1 MRRREYLR
9 SAVGAAGLAGIA
21 GSALTAAGSDDDASP
36 SSQTT
41 ATPTTTA
48 AVTETATADGT
59 DAGGYGPLASFDVS
73 NGQSG
78 FQTTEA
84 VMEPT
89 GRYAFAS
96 RVDGFY
102 VVDCADPENPEVVG
116 TYTGITASGGRSI
129 TGFYDIKY
137 NRGRL
142 MLATSRAAGAFRGI
156 AIYDVSDP
164 TDPRPL
170 KTYETTYTI
179 HNSDLH
185 GEYAYLTDG
194 RELDVVHVAPDRPES
209 VARWSPADYD
219 EGYGDLSGNLMNLH
233 DMYVQG
239 GRAYLAYWD
248 AGGWIL
254 DVSDPAS
261 PEYVGHAAEYSLSEL
276 QEVSGTEV
284 IEHALEPEGNAH
296 YVQPDDDG
304 DLLAVGG
311 ESWNLE
317 GGVDDDESDEEDLG
331 GPSGIILWDISDPAD
346 PERLTEIEPPQP
358 PAGETARRNGG
369 YYTTSHN
376 FEIVGDSLYSSW
388 YRGGV
393 KVHDISDP
401 ASPEQLAH
409 YENGDRASFWTA
421 QVGVPGEFFVATS
434 YVHPTEDGGP
444 GAFYTFPD
452 PSDNGATVTP
462 SGADVDLPTGTA
474 EPVGTTASEGTAT
487 PTDAS
492 TDAPTATATPT
503 DSSTPTASPTDA
515 TTATSG
521 MAGET
526 AAATAGGAAGDTAT
540 ATDGPAGATDTTSGD
555 GPGLG
560 VLSGLAALG
569 IGAWRLG
576 DRDDDA

>member
-41 ATPTTTA
+41 ATPTATA
-48 AVTETATADGT
+48 PVSDTATADG
-59 DAGGYGPLASFDVS
+59 DGFEPLARIDVS
-73 NGQSG
+73 NEQAGY
-78 FQTTEA
+78 QTTEA
-84 VMEPT
+84 VMEPS

-96 RVDGFY
+96 RIDGFY

-142 MLATSRAAGAFRGI
+142 MLATSRAAGSFRGI
-156 AIYDVSDP
+156 AIYDVTDP
-164 TDPRPL
+164 TDPQPM

-194 RELDVVHVAPDRPES
+194 RELDVVHVAPDQPES

-219 EGYGDLSGNLMNLH
+219 AGYAELSGNLVNLH
-233 DMYVQG
+233 DMYVQNE
-239 GRAYLAYWD
+239 RAYLAYWD

-254 DVSDPAS
+254 DVGDPAN
-261 PEYVGHAAEYSLSEL
+261 PEYVGHGAEYSLSEL
-276 QEVSGTEV
+276 QEVSGTET
-284 IEHALEPEGNAH
+284 IEYALEPEGNAH
-296 YVQPDDDG
+296 YVQPDDDD

-331 GPSGIILWDISDPAD
+331 GPSGIVLYDIADPAS
-346 PERLTEIEPPQP
+346 PERLTEIEPPEP
-358 PAGETARRNGG
+358 PEGETARRDGG
-369 YYTTSHN
+369 FWTTSHN
-376 FEIVGDSLYSSW
+376 FEIVGDYLYSSW

-393 KVHDISDP
+393 KVHDVSDP
-401 ASPEQLAH
+401 ADPEELAH
-409 YENGDRASFWTA
+409 WMDGDRASFWTA
-421 QVGVPGEFFVATS
+421 QVGVPGDFFIATS
-434 YVHPTEDGGP
+434 FRHPTERGGP
-444 GAFYTFPD
+444 GGFYTFPD
-452 PSDNGATVTP
+452 PSDSGATVTP
-462 SGADVDLPTGTA
+462 SGAEVDLPTDTA
-474 EPVGTTASEGTAT
+474 EPVGTTASGETAT
-487 PTDAS
+487 S
-492 TDAPTATATPT
+492 TDAATPTATPT
-503 DSSTPTASPTDA
+503 DSPTPTASQTEAPTA
-515 TTATSG
+515 TATSG

-526 AAATAGGAAGDTAT
+526 ATAPGASGDATDT
-540 ATDGPAGATDTTSGD
+540 ATDGSTGGATDTTSGD
-555 GPGLG
+555 GAGLG

-576 DRDDDA
+576 DRDGDGE

>member
-21 GSALTAAGSDDDASP
+21 GSALTATGSDDDASP
-36 SSQTT
+36 SSRTT
-41 ATPTTTA
+41 ATPTATA
-48 AVTETATADGT
+48 GPTETATATPTGT
-59 DAGGYGPLASFDVS
+59 DAGDGYGPLASFDVS
-73 NGQSG
+73 NDQGG

-84 VMEPT
+84 VMEPS

-96 RVDGFY
+96 RIDGFY
-102 VVDCADPENPEVVG
+102 VVDCQDPENPEVVG

-137 NRGRL
+137 NQGRL
-142 MLATSRAAGAFRGI
+142 MLATSAAAEAFRGI
-156 AIYDVSDP
+156 AIYDVSNP
-164 TDPRPL
+164 LNPRPM

-185 GEYAYLTDG
+185 GEYAYLTTG
-194 RELDVVHVAPDRPES
+194 RELDVVHVAPDQPES
-209 VARWSPADYD
+209 VAKWSPAEYD
-219 EGYGDLSGNLMNLH
+219 AGYGELSGSLLNLH
-233 DMYVQG
+233 DMYVQDE
-239 GRAYLAYWD
+239 RAYLAYWD
-248 AGGWIL
+248 GGAWIL

-276 QEVSGTEV
+276 QDVSGTDVYEY
-284 IEHALEPEGNAH
+284 AMEPEGNAH

-331 GPSGIILWDISDPAD
+331 GPSGIILYDIGDAAS

-358 PAGETARRNGG
+358 PEGETARRQGG

-376 FEIVGDSLYSSW
+376 FEIAGDYLYSSW

-401 ASPEQLAH
+401 ANPEQLAH

-421 QVGVPGEFFVATS
+421 RVGVPGEFFIATS
-434 YVHPTEDGGP
+434 YVHPTERDGP

-452 PSDNGATVTP
+452 PTDNPATVTP
-462 SGADVDLPTGTA
+462 SGAEIDLPTDTP
-474 EPVGTTASEGTAT
+474 EPTDTAT
-487 PTDAS
+487 PAGTPTES
-492 TDAPTATATPT
+492 PTATATP
-503 DSSTPTASPTDA
+503 SASPTDTPTA
-515 TTATSG
+515 TPTDTPTATGGTATSG

-526 AAATAGGAAGDTAT
+526 ATAGGAAGEGDTAT
-540 ATDGPAGATDTTSGD
+540 GNADATTSGD

-576 DRDDDA
+576 RRDEE

>member
-41 ATPTTTA
+41 ATPT
-48 AVTETATADGT
+48 ATAGTPTASGT
-59 DAGGYGPLASFDVS
+59 DAGDGYGPLASFDVS
-73 NGQSG
+73 NDQAG

-84 VMEPT
+84 VMEPS

-96 RVDGFY
+96 RIDGFY
-102 VVDCADPENPEVVG
+102 VVDCADPENPEVIG
-116 TYTGITASGGRSI
+116 TYTGITASGGRAI

-137 NRGRL
+137 NQGRL
-142 MLATSRAAGAFRGI
+142 MLATSRAAGSFRGI

-164 TDPRPL
+164 TDPRPM

-185 GEYAYLTDG
+185 GEYAYLTTG
-194 RELDVVHVAPDRPES
+194 RELDVVHVAPDEPES
-209 VARWSPADYD
+209 VARWSPAEYD
-219 EGYGDLSGNLMNLH
+219 AGYGDLSGNLVNLH
-233 DMYVQG
+233 DLYVQD

-248 AGGWIL
+248 AGAWIL
-254 DVSDPAS
+254 DVSDPANPS
-261 PEYVGHAAEYSLSEL
+261 YVGHGAEYTLSEL
-276 QEVSGTEV
+276 QEVSGEEM
-284 IEHALEPEGNAH
+284 IEYALEPEGNAH

-331 GPSGIILWDISDPAD
+331 GPSGIILYDISDAAS

-358 PAGETARRNGG
+358 PEGETARRNGG

-376 FEIVGDSLYSSW
+376 FEIVGDYLYSSW

-409 YENGDRASFWTA
+409 YEDGDRASFWTA
-421 QVGVPGEFFVATS
+421 QVGVPGDFFIATS
-434 YVHPTEDGGP
+434 YVHPTEQGGP

-452 PSDNGATVTP
+452 PSDNAATVTP
-462 SGADVDLPTGTA
+462 SGAEVDLPTATA
-474 EPVGTTASEGTAT
+474 EPPETTASTGTAT
-487 PTDAS
+487 PTDTPAGS
-492 TDAPTATATPT
+492 PTATATPT
-503 DSSTPTASPTDA
+503 DSPTPTDTATDS

-526 AAATAGGAAGDTAT
+526 ATATAGGAADATDT
-540 ATDGPAGATDTTSGD
+540 ATDGPTGGATDTTSGD

>member
-36 SSQTT
+36 SSRTT
-41 ATPTTTA
+41 ATPTATA
-48 AVTETATADGT
+48 PVSDTATPDG
-59 DAGGYGPLASFDVS
+59 DGFEPLARIDVS
-73 NGQSG
+73 NEQAGY
-78 FQTTEA
+78 QTTEA
-84 VMEPT
+84 VMEPS

-96 RVDGFY
+96 RIDGFY

-142 MLATSRAAGAFRGI
+142 MLATSRAAGSFRGI
-156 AIYDVSDP
+156 ALYDVSDP
-164 TDPRPL
+164 TDPRPM

-194 RELDVVHVAPDRPES
+194 RELDVVHVAPDQPES

-219 EGYGDLSGNLMNLH
+219 AGYAGLSGNLVNLH

-239 GRAYLAYWD
+239 ERAYLAYWD

-261 PEYVGHAAEYSLSEL
+261 PAYVGHASEYSLSEL
-276 QEVSGTEV
+276 QDVSGSET
-284 IEHALEPEGNAH
+284 IEYALEPEGNAH

-317 GGVDDDESDEEDLG
+317 GGVDDEESDEEDLG
-331 GPSGIILWDISDPAD
+331 GPSGIILYDIGDPAS
-346 PERLTEIEPPQP
+346 PERLTEIEPPEP
-358 PAGETARRNGG
+358 PEGETARRNGG
-369 YYTTSHN
+369 FWTTSHN
-376 FEIVGDSLYSSW
+376 FEIVGDYLYSSW

-401 ASPEQLAH
+401 ANPEELAH
-409 YENGDRASFWTA
+409 WMDGDRASFWTA
-421 QVGVPGEFFVATS
+421 QAGVPGEFFVATS
-434 YVHPTEDGGP
+434 FRHPTERGGP
-444 GAFYTFPD
+444 GGFYTFQD

-462 SGADVDLPTGTA
+462 SGAEVDLPTDTAQPVETTTSSGTVA
-474 EPVGTTASEGTAT
+474 
-487 PTDAS
+487 PTDA
-492 TDAPTATATPT
+492 A
-503 DSSTPTASPTDA
+503 TASPTDSPTPTESPTDSPTA
-515 TTATSG
+515 TATSG

-526 AAATAGGAAGDTAT
+526 VTATTGGTGDLTGT
-540 ATDGPAGATDTTSGD
+540 ATDGSTGGATDTTSGD
-555 GPGLG
+555 GSGLG

-576 DRDDDA
+576 ERDDGE

>member
-41 ATPTTTA
+41 VTPTPTA
-48 AVTETATADGT
+48 TDAATETATADGT
-59 DAGGYGPLASFDVS
+59 DADYGPLASFDVS
-73 NGQSG
+73 NGQNG
-78 FQTTEA
+78 YQTTEA
-84 VMEPT
+84 VMEPS

-102 VVDCADPENPEVVG
+102 VVDCADPAEPEVVG
-116 TYTGITASGGRSI
+116 TYTGITASGGRSV

-142 MLATSRAAGAFRGI
+142 LLATSAAADAFRGI
-156 AIYDVSDP
+156 ALYDVSDP
-164 TDPRPL
+164 LNPRPM
-170 KTYETTYTI
+170 KTYETSYTI
-179 HNSDLH
+179 HNADLH

-194 RELDVVHVAPDRPES
+194 RELDIVHVAPDQPES
-209 VARWSPADYD
+209 VARWSLADYD
-219 EGYGDLSGNLMNLH
+219 AGYAELSGRLVNLH
-233 DMYVQG
+233 DMYVQNE
-239 GRAYLAYWD
+239 RAYLAYWD
-248 AGGWIL
+248 GGAWIL

-261 PEYVGHAAEYSLSEL
+261 PEYLGHAAEYSLEEL
-276 QEVSGTEV
+276 QDVDSSETLEY
-284 IEHALEPEGNAH
+284 ALEPEGNAH

-317 GGVDDDESDEEDLG
+317 GSLEDEPEDEDIG
-331 GPSGIILWDISDPAD
+331 GPSGVILYDIGDPAS

-358 PAGETARRNGG
+358 PEGETARRRGG

-376 FEIVGDSLYSSW
+376 FEIVGDILYSSW

-401 ASPEQLAH
+401 ANPEQLAH
-409 YENGDRASFWTA
+409 FADGDRASFWTA
-421 QVGVPGEFFVATS
+421 QAGAPGDFFVATS
-434 YVHPTEDGGP
+434 YVHPTEEDGP

-452 PSDNGATVTP
+452 PSENAATVTP
-462 SGADVDLPTGTA
+462 SGAAVDLPTDTA
-474 EPVGTTASEGTAT
+474 EPVETTAAADTGTPA
-487 PTDAS
+487 D
-492 TDAPTATATPT
+492 TATPT
-503 DSSTPTASPTDA
+503 DSPTPTATPSASPTPTASPTDA
-515 TTATSG
+515 PTATDG

-526 AAATAGGAAGDTAT
+526 ATASGATAT
-540 ATDGPAGATDTTSGD
+540 ATDESDAAGTTSGN

-576 DRDDDA
+576 DRDDGE